1 MALAEIPRRA
11 ADDTLEQLLDKID
24 EVVASTVPSL
34 TLAAARKACNEA
46 GVPSYQRQIDEA
58 LGQYPA
64 AQEAKREADHRLS
77 VAKEM
82 LAEAEAEAEWALS
95 ARFEVRSNKTYL
107 AIDDNGKPIA
117 EADQRSLTAD
127 EKKQW
132 LARKVRDDID
142 ETVTS
147 AVANAEARVREC
159 VDDLALRDRTLQAL
173 RHQLDAAVAELTTY
187 RLALSANTTRET
199 R

>member
-1 MALAEIPRRA
+1 MTVTDLPRRA
-11 ADDTLEQLLDKID
+11 ETDALDELLAKID
-24 EVVASTVPSL
+24 QVVASTIPSL

-46 GVPSYQRQIDEA
+46 GVPMYQRLIDEA

-82 LAEAEAEAEWALS
+82 LADAEAEAEWALS

-107 AIDDNGKPIA
+107 AIDDDGQPIA
-117 EADQRSLTAD
+117 EAEQRSLTAD

-142 ETVTS
+142 ETVTA
-147 AVANAEARVREC
+147 AVTAAEAAVREAA
-159 VDDLALRDRTLQAL
+159 DDLALRDRTLQAL

-187 RLALSANTTRET
+187 RLAISTGAAR
-199 R
+199 